1 MDLHDY
7 PRPKG
12 DTGIGVHWSAGYPAV
27 VGIGQIRDFWLPEI
41 QAMGVKWVKLAQYDG
56 GLELSELL
64 LKHDIMPIVRLYRCS
79 TQPRHPGWEGV
90 GRGQRLRCGRRTLF

>member
-27 VGIGQIRDFWLPEI
+27 VGIGQIRDFWLPEL

-56 GLELSELL
+56 GLELAE
-64 LKHDIMPIVRLYRCS
+64 S
-79 TQPRHPGWEGV
+79 TAEERHHADRAALSLSAQPRHPG
-90 GRGQRLRCGRRTLF
+90 

>member
-12 DTGIGVHWSAGYPAV
+12 DTGIGVHWSAGYPLV

-41 QAMGVKWVKLAQYDG
+41 QAMGVMWV
-56 GLELSELL
+56 
-64 LKHDIMPIVRLYRCS
+64 
-79 TQPRHPGWEGV
+79 
-90 GRGQRLRCGRRTLF
+90 